1 MTGSVEEGSNPAASA
16 AALAKA
22 DRIVLAIVCLAQF
35 MVVLDISIVNV
46 ALPTSWSRRFSL

>member
-1 MTGSVEEGSNPAASA
+1 MTEAVEERSDPAAA

-35 MVVLDISIVNV
+35 MVVLDMTVH
-46 ALPTSWSRRFSL
+46 L